1 MLTEVLFRQ
10 MIRSDT
16 GVVLLCVFGGG
27 LVVVFG
33 GATVAVAVDCFG
45 RRTADD
51 DIVD

>member
-16 GVVLLCVFGGG
+16 GVVLLCVFCGGAT
-27 LVVVFG
+27 VVVFG
-33 GATVAVAVDCFG
+33 GATGAVDCFG